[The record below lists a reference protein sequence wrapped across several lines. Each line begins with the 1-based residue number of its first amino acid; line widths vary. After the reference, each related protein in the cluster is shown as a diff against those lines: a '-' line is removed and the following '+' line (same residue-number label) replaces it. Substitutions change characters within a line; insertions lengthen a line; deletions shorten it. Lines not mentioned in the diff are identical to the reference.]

1 MTNDYLDYFDYLD
14 NHIRKKRKKIA
25 QSFVDR
31 NAAVVS
37 LHTETV
43 LLCWR
48 GSGKEGKQRWGNDS
62 LLLCQRT
69 REMG

>member
-48 GSGKEGKQRWGNDS
+48 GSGKEGKQR
-62 LLLCQRT
+62 
-69 REMG
+69 